1 MHLVGG
7 GGEGGRKGGIV
18 ENRGRW
24 GGGGGVW
31 TGRCGRIEQYGEESV
46 RVGRLLVFFW
56 TLCDANGDGWRLK
69 FGERNFLFFQHH
81 SWALMENNYFFDWCV
96 TSVSFL

>member
-1 MHLVGG
+1 M
-7 GGEGGRKGGIV
+7 

-24 GGGGGVW
+24 GGGVDGEVW

-46 RVGRLLVFFW
+46 RVGRLLGFFW